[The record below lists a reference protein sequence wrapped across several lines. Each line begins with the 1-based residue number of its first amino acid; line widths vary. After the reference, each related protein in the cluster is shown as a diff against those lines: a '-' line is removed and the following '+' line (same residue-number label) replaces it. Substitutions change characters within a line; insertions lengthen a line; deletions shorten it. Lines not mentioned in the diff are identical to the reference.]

1 MARCILAYARDP
13 AAARAAGRA
22 GRLRAERQF
31 SLDTMVARHQE
42 LYDRLLRGAAPRVGH
57 TGPFDSPA

>member
-1 MARCILAYARDP
+1 MARGILAYARDP

-22 GRLRAERQF
+22 GRQRAERHF

-42 LYDRLLRGAAPRVGH
+42 LYDQLLRGVASRVGQS
-57 TGPFDSPA
+57 GPFDRPA